1 MKTIP
6 ALRISLGPSR
16 SASALICVAYL
27 ATAMLVAWLP
37 RAAALRGALV
47 IAIGAYAIKTMR
59 HAATRSASR
68 AIIGIELDAHRAV
81 RLTERTGLCIEGV
94 VQPDSYVGA
103 LLTKPWSCALRA
115 NVACALLRS
124 CPTCCPPTTSGG
136 CGCCCVWGTVRLRQ
150 RIPSLR
156 VFQPAPAVDDGAADE
171 ETAGAAMAKSE
182 TP

>member
-16 SASALICVAYL
+16 SAAALICVAYL
-27 ATAMLVAWLP
+27 TTAMLVAWLP
-37 RAAALRGALV
+37 GAAALRGALV

-68 AIIGIELDAHRAV
+68 AIIGIELDADRAV

-103 LLTKPWSCALRA
+103 LLTTLVVRPEGKRRLRTIA
-115 NVACALLRS
+115 ILPDMLPADDFRRLRLLLRLGHG
-124 CPTCCPPTTSGG
+124 TTS
-136 CGCCCVWGTVRLRQ
+136 TD
-150 RIPSLR
+150 S
-156 VFQPAPAVDDGAADE
+156 
-171 ETAGAAMAKSE
+171 
-182 TP
+182 